1 MVCLWVRSIMRM
13 CFHGRTMRISR
24 AYVGLVLAA
33 GVLLAACSTDEA
45 VVEEGASSPSPSVSE
60 PSSLP
65 SPSVTETEPV
75 ESVREVSFSPVD
87 PGMLGMHVA
96 GAQEGDWPSDR
107 VPVESFRLWDTGTSW
122 LQIEAT
128 RGRYDWR
135 GLDTALSTAADAG
148 VSDVLMVLGPTPVWN
163 ASSLSW
169 AVSRNPDSLS
179 G

>member
-1 MVCLWVRSIMRM
+1 MATTLRVPRSFRHV
-13 CFHGRTMRISR
+13 CFHGLTMRISR
-24 AYVGLVLAA
+24 AYVGLMLAA

-45 VVEEGASSPSPSVSE
+45 VVEEGTSSPSPSVSE

-65 SPSVTETEPV
+65 SPSVVETEPV
-75 ESVREVSFSPVD
+75 ELVREVSFSPVD

-135 GLDTALSTAADAG
+135 GLDRDLSKAFEVG
-148 VSDVLMVLGPTPVWN
+148 S
-163 ASSLSW
+163 
-169 AVSRNPDSLS
+169 
-179 G
+179 

>member
-1 MVCLWVRSIMRM
+1 MAITLRVPRSFRHV

-24 AYVGLVLAA
+24 AYVGIVLAA

-45 VVEEGASSPSPSVSE
+45 VVEEGTSSPSPSVSE

-65 SPSVTETEPV
+65 SPSVVEPEPIEPV

-96 GAQEGDWPSDR
+96 GAQEGDWPSGR

-122 LQIEAT
+122 LQIDLRVHNGCSVTSSREACSP
-128 RGRYDWR
+128 Y
-135 GLDTALSTAADAG
+135 
-148 VSDVLMVLGPTPVWN
+148 P
-163 ASSLSW
+163 
-169 AVSRNPDSLS
+169 
-179 G
+179 